1 MLPKSVQDLIKEFAK
16 LPGIGIKTAARLTF
30 YLLGKKNSDLGK
42 FGQAISNLKIGLTE
56 CQNCYNISE
65 DELCLICKDDNRD
78 KSTICVVS
86 DPLDVVAIEKS
97 KKYRGLYHILGGV
110 ISPID
115 GIGPDNLKV
124 RELLD
129 RIKNN
134 NKIKEIILATDPD
147 LEGEATSL
155 YLQRRIEKLIGD
167 EDLKIKITRIAK
179 GLPTGGD
186 IEYADETTLDQAF
199 ANRQPL

>member
-1 MLPKSVQDLIKEFAK
+1 LLAKDQASLAK
-16 LPGIGIKTAARLTF
+16 L
-30 YLLGKKNSDLGK
+30 
-42 FGQAISNLKIGLTE
+42 GQSVLNLKSNLRE
-56 CQNCYNISE
+56 CRKCYNISE
-65 DELCLICKDDNRD
+65 DELCKICQDESRDD
-78 KSTICVVS
+78 STICVVS

-97 KKYRGLYHILGGV
+97 KKYQGLYHILGGV

-115 GIGPDNLKV
+115 GVGPEQLRI

-129 RIKNN
+129 RINN
-134 NKIKEIILATDPD
+134 DNKIKEIILATDPD

-155 YLQRRIEKLIGD
+155 YLQKQIQ
-167 EDLKIKITRIAK
+167 KISNVKISRIAK

-199 ANRQPL
+199 ANRQILDN

>member
-16 LPGIGIKTAARLTF
+16 LPGVGMKTAARLTF
-30 YLLGKKNSDLGK
+30 YLLGKDQASLAKLGQSVLNLK
-42 FGQAISNLKIGLTE
+42 SNLKE
-56 CQNCYNISE
+56 CRKCYNISE
-65 DELCLICKDDNRD
+65 DELCKICQDESRD
-78 KSTICVVS
+78 GSTICVVS

-97 KKYRGLYHILGGV
+97 KKYQGLYHILGGV

-115 GIGPDNLKV
+115 GIGPEQLRI

-129 RIKNN
+129 RINN
-134 NKIKEIILATDPD
+134 DNKIKEIILATDPD

-155 YLQRRIEKLIGD
+155 YLQKQIQ
-167 EDLKIKITRIAK
+167 KISNVKISRIAK

-199 ANRQPL
+199 ANRQILDN

>member
-16 LPGIGIKTAARLTF
+16 LPGVGMKTAARLTF
-30 YLLGKKNSDLGK
+30 YLLGKDQASLAKLGQSVLNLK
-42 FGQAISNLKIGLTE
+42 SNLRE
-56 CQNCYNISE
+56 CRKCYNISE
-65 DELCLICKDDNRD
+65 DELCKICQDESRDD
-78 KSTICVVS
+78 STICVVS

-97 KKYRGLYHILGGV
+97 KKYQGLYHILGGV

-115 GIGPDNLKV
+115 GVGPEQLRI

-129 RIKNN
+129 RINN
-134 NKIKEIILATDPD
+134 DNKIKEIILATDPD

-155 YLQRRIEKLIGD
+155 YLQKQIQ
-167 EDLKIKITRIAK
+167 KISDVKISRIAK

-199 ANRQPL
+199 ANRQILDN

>member
-16 LPGIGIKTAARLTF
+16 LPGVGMKTAARLTF
-30 YLLGKKNSDLGK
+30 YLLAKDQASLAKLGQSVLNLK
-42 FGQAISNLKIGLTE
+42 SNLRE
-56 CQNCYNISE
+56 CRKCYNISE
-65 DELCLICKDDNRD
+65 DELCKICQDESRDD
-78 KSTICVVS
+78 STICVVS

-97 KKYRGLYHILGGV
+97 KKYQGLYHILGGV

-115 GIGPDNLKV
+115 GVGPEQLRI

-129 RIKNN
+129 RINN
-134 NKIKEIILATDPD
+134 DNKIKEIILATDPD

-155 YLQRRIEKLIGD
+155 YLQKQIQ
-167 EDLKIKITRIAK
+167 KISNVKISRIAK

-199 ANRQPL
+199 ANRQILDN

>member
-16 LPGIGIKTAARLTF
+16 LPGVGMKTAARLTF
-30 YLLGKKNSDLGK
+30 FLLGKKNKDLEK
-42 FGQAISNLKIGLTE
+42 FGQSISNLKTGLTE

-65 DELCLICKDDNRD
+65 DELCLICGDSNRD
-78 KSTICVVS
+78 ESTICVVS

-97 KKYRGLYHILGGV
+97 RKYRGLYHILGGV

-115 GIGPDNLKV
+115 GIGPDNLKID
-124 RELLD
+124 ELLD
-129 RIKNN
+129 RIKND

-155 YLQRRIEKLIGD
+155 YLQKQIEKVAD
-167 EDLKIKITRIAK
+167 DREEKIEISRIAK

-199 ANRQPL
+199 ANRQTL